1 MTCNATEVTYDNFY
15 RIDKKLN
22 KLMDGLTISSD
33 GVLPNTNGSQV
44 TTRWLNL
51 MYLVELKKLGN
62 PLLRNCLNGENNRS
76 LPLNLNRFLA
86 ALLMF

>member
-1 MTCNATEVTYDNFY
+1 MTYDHFP
-15 RIDKKLN
+15 RIDEKLN

-51 MYLVELKKLGN
+51 MYLVELKQLGN
-62 PLLRNCLNGENNRS
+62 PLLRNCLNGENYRS
-76 LPLNLNRFLA
+76 LPLNLKRFLA
-86 ALLMF
+86 ALLMY